1 MLFMNESFENILKR
15 FARFG
20 VVHREAVKNDQA
32 ALQHL
37 IIQGFA
43 QKTFRSGRVFYELTE
58 KALPLLECQRRKLL
72 EDARMH
78 ALIDER
84 SAVHRALLGDVRFL
98 NEKNPEAQKFI
109 LLGDWQLKKPVVYS
123 QLLLS
128 QLRFYSDHI
137 PRRTRKAA

>member
-1 MLFMNESFENILKR
+1 MNTSFENILKR

-32 ALQHL
+32 ALKHL
-37 IIQGFA
+37 ISQGFA
-43 QKTFRSGRVFYELTE
+43 RKAYRSGRVFYELTE

-78 ALIDER
+78 AIIDER
-84 SAVHRALLGDVRFL
+84 SAIHRALLDDVRFL
-98 NEKNPEAQKFI
+98 NEKNPEARRF
-109 LLGDWQLKKPVVYS
+109 LFLGDWQLKKPVVYS
-123 QLLLS
+123 QLQLS
-128 QLRFYSDHI
+128 QLRFYSGHM

>member
-1 MLFMNESFENILKR
+1 MNESFENILKR

-20 VVHREAVKNDQA
+20 VVHREAVKNDHA

-37 IIQGFA
+37 INQGFA
-43 QKTFRSGRVFYELTE
+43 SKTFRSGRVFYELTE

-78 ALIDER
+78 AMIDER
-84 SAVHRALLGDVRFL
+84 SAVHRALLDDVRFL
-98 NEKNPEAQKFI
+98 NEKNPEARKF
-109 LLGDWQLKKPVVYS
+109 LFLGDWQLKKPVFYS
-123 QLLLS
+123 QLQLS
-128 QLRFYSDHI
+128 QLRFYSGHM